1 MDGYQ
6 LRLMPQY
13 DGRMGKICE
22 RDAERGEGQ
31 GRSVSMGQRGSE
43 NPAATE
49 RLQWESFSL
58 LMSVT
63 GRPRRDCECTLCTRA
78 SVSSRR
84 LWA

>member
-13 DGRMGKICE
+13 DGRMGNICE
-22 RDAERGEGQ
+22 RDAEGGQ
-31 GRSVSMGQRGSE
+31 GRSVSRGQGGPE

-49 RLQWESFSL
+49 RLHWESFSL
-58 LMSVT
+58 LTSVT
-63 GRPRRDCECTLCTRA
+63 GRQRRDCECTLCTR
-78 SVSSRR
+78 VSSRR